1 EEVER
6 CQKWSNNI
14 TQQIDLAFNIF
25 FMVYFFIRFIA
36 ASDKL
41 WFMLEMYSFVDY
53 FTIPPSFVSI
63 YLDRTWIGLRFL
75 RALRLMTVPDIL
87 QYLNILKT
95 SSSIRLAQLVS
106 IFISVWLTAAG
117 IIHLLENSGDP
128 LEFENPQQL
137 SYWTCVYFLIVTMS
151 TVGYGDVYCQTVLGR
166 TFLVFFLLVGLAIF
180 ASSIPEIIELVGT
193 RSKYGG
199 EYKREHGKRRCL
211 PAGSLRLPSSQ
222 ETGANMVGN
231 TSGNVDGG
239 TRMLM
244 Q

>member
-1 EEVER
+1 MNWFPKLNKSKIEKLIKIEKLL
-6 CQKWSNNI
+6 Q
-14 TQQIDLAFNIF
+14 
-25 FMVYFFIRFIA
+25 FIA

-117 IIHLLENSGDP
+117 IIHLVKKKIIIIGYFNQHIYIAPSEIFSLYSLFSVSKFNS
-128 LEFENPQQL
+128 
-137 SYWTCVYFLIVTMS
+137 LIYPS
-151 TVGYGDVYCQTVLGR
+151 T
-166 TFLVFFLLVGLAIF
+166 
-180 ASSIPEIIELVGT
+180 
-193 RSKYGG
+193 
-199 EYKREHGKRRCL
+199 
-211 PAGSLRLPSSQ
+211 
-222 ETGANMVGN
+222 
-231 TSGNVDGG
+231 
-239 TRMLM
+239 
-244 Q
+244 

>member
-1 EEVER
+1 MKGKAKRTNKTHRNRNVYR
-6 CQKWSNNI
+6 SIVQGSI
-14 TQQIDLAFNIF
+14 ILPFVLF
-25 FMVYFFIRFIA
+25 FFCLSRKQFIA

-117 IIHLLENSGDP
+117 IIHLVKKFFQLGTYVSHITERTTSLSHNFLFLYLLEDSP
-128 LEFENPQQL
+128 
-137 SYWTCVYFLIVTMS
+137 I
-151 TVGYGDVYCQTVLGR
+151 
-166 TFLVFFLLVGLAIF
+166 
-180 ASSIPEIIELVGT
+180 
-193 RSKYGG
+193 
-199 EYKREHGKRRCL
+199 
-211 PAGSLRLPSSQ
+211 
-222 ETGANMVGN
+222 
-231 TSGNVDGG
+231 
-239 TRMLM
+239 
-244 Q
+244 